1 MMTNLDKKEESKA
14 DLIRRH
20 KKILQTVLSEPA
32 IIFCSALQA
41 GSLLVGD

>member
-20 KKILQTVLSEPA
+20 KKILQTVLSEPRNN
-32 IIFCSALQA
+32 FLFSAT
-41 GSLLVGD
+41 GG